1 MPKMLQVH
9 LHYHASSSLCET
21 ALRNVLVG
29 LCIGGA
35 LVAVGA
41 PRADETK
48 PAVSAGWLGVFPS
61 LPGYQRTYK
70 QPVVNKD
77 MGVYQ
82 QAVDYQWMGNDFR
95 VATAT
100 LARDPEFKKAHVA
113 ETLKQAG
120 AKEIKIGQKDAW
132 IIPNGKKGAEA
143 RDKIIVPLGEDKALI
158 VEGIGASHKA
168 FPAELA
174 GLFDLEKASAA
185 LEQPPRTEF
194 GRSAESFKQLK
205 PGMSLGEVQ
214 EWIGEP
220 DRDVGS
226 GIHVMEYKLPDKSR
240 VLIGF
245 PSFDKLI
252 YVKHEK
258 DGRTED
264 LVK

>member
-1 MPKMLQVH
+1 MKQVH
-9 LHYHASSSLCET
+9 LRYHESPCVCELV
-21 ALRNVLVG
+21 LRIVLVA
-29 LCIGGA
+29 LCVGGA

-41 PRADETK
+41 PRADESK
-48 PAVSAGWLGVFPS
+48 PAVGAGWLGVFPS

-77 MGVYQ
+77 KGVYQ
-82 QAVDYQWMGNDFR
+82 QAVEYQWMGNDFR

-100 LARDPEFKKAHVA
+100 LARDPEFKKAHAA
-113 ETLKQAG
+113 ETLKLAG
-120 AKEIKIGQKDAW
+120 AKEIKIGKKDAW

-168 FPAELA
+168 FPTELA
-174 GLFDLEKASAA
+174 GLFDLEKVTAA

-194 GRSAESFKQLK
+194 GRTLENFKQLK
-205 PGMSLGEVQ
+205 AGLSLGEVQ

-220 DRDVGS
+220 DRDIGS
-226 GIHVMEYKLPDKSR
+226 GIHVLEYKLSDKTR

-258 DGRTED
+258 DGKSED